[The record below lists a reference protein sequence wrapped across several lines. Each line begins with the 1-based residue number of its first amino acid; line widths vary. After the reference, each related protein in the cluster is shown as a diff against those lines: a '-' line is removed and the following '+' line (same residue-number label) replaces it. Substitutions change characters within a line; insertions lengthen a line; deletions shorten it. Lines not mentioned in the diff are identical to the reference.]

1 MIIFTKLILKMFNGI
16 VFHTGQVKSIIKN
29 KKNILIQ
36 IKTNLKF
43 SKKDIGSS
51 ISCDGVCLTL
61 VKIKGKLINFYL
73 SSETLKISNFKSIKI
88 NQIINLEKSLV
99 YGKKI
104 SGNFTQ
110 GHVDTVAQI
119 EKIKLLG
126 ESWIIKFKIKD
137 KKFNKFLVEKASI
150 SINGVS
156 LTIFNAFHNF
166 FEINVIPHTLK
177 LTNLKNLKIN
187 DIVNVELDIFSKY
200 IYKYSN

>member
-1 MIIFTKLILKMFNGI
+1 MFNGI

-73 SSETLKISNFKSIKI
+73 SSETLKISNFKFIKI

-104 SGNFTQ
+104 SGNFIQ

-119 EKIKLLG
+119 EKIKLIG